1 MAIAPIPFQNQQA
14 FSSFDFSPLAR
25 LGQIGQQAQ
34 RDQMLA
40 NLGTAPAS
48 STAPVIDSAASAY
61 TPSTVSRSSYNNQDV
76 ARTVTNE
83 LKAQGFSDNAIA
95 CILYTVGKES
105 AFDPTSRVAD
115 QPRYGGEAHYAHGL
129 FQEGGDEY
137 NQMAAHLRNRETP
150 GVWHDPLEQTRFVA
164 GRLKGEI
171 GNAQYAD
178 TMKALQNARTP
189 EEAARVFASGYLKP
203 AANQLSARY
212 YDINRGIPGIGFYT
226 GQ

>member
-1 MAIAPIPFQNQQA
+1 MAIAPVPFQNQQA
-14 FSSFDFSPLAR
+14 FSNFDFSPLAK
-25 LGQIGQQAQ
+25 LGQIGQKAQ
-34 RDQMLA
+34 QDQMLA
-40 NLGTAPAS
+40 NLGTAPAG
-48 STAPVIDSAASAY
+48 STAPIDNAASAY
-61 TPSTVSRSSYNNQDV
+61 TPATVSRSSYNNQDV

-95 CILYTVGKES
+95 GILYNVGKES

-178 TMKALQNARTP
+178 VMQRLQNAKTP

>member
-1 MAIAPIPFQNQQA
+1 MAIAPIPFPNQQA

-25 LGQIGQQAQ
+25 LGQIGQQGE
-34 RDQMLA
+34 RNQMLA
-40 NLGTAPAS
+40 NLGTAPAD
-48 STAPVIDSAASAY
+48 STAPIDSAASAY

-76 ARTVTNE
+76 ARTVTSE
-83 LKAQGFSDNAIA
+83 LRAQGFSDNAIA
-95 CILYTVGKES
+95 GILYNVGKES

-115 QPRYGGEAHYAHGL
+115 QPRYSGEAHYAHGL

-189 EEAARVFASGYLKP
+189 EDAARIFASGYLKP
-203 AANQLSARY
+203 AASQLSARY
-212 YDINRGIPGIGFYT
+212 YDISRGIPGIGFYT

>member
-1 MAIAPIPFQNQQA
+1 MAIAPVPFQNQQP

-25 LGQIGQQAQ
+25 LGQIGQKAQ
-34 RDQMLA
+34 QDQMLA
-40 NLGTAPAS
+40 NLGTAPTDS
-48 STAPVIDSAASAY
+48 ILPVSPYAPAPRVAY
-61 TPSTVSRSSYNNQDV
+61 SGNSQDV
-76 ARTVTNE
+76 AKTVTGE

-95 CILYTVGKES
+95 GILYNINQES
-105 AFDPTSRVAD
+105 GFDPTLRHPD
-115 QPRYGGEAHYAHGL
+115 QPRFGGEAHYAHGL

-137 NQMAAHLRNRETP
+137 NQMAAYLGNREVP
-150 GVWHDPLEQTRFVA
+150 GKWHDPLEQTRFVA

-178 TMKALQNARTP
+178 VMKRLQSASTP

-203 AANQLSARY
+203 ADRY
-212 YDINRGIPGIGFYT
+212 LASRYSDIDRGIPGIGFYT